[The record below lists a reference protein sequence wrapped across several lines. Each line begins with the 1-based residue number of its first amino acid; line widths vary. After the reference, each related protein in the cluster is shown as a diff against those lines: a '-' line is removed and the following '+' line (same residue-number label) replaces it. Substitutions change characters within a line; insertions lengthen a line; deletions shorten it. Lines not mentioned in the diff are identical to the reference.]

1 MQDSKEEKPPTAPD
15 EIVKLSKYKISSDA
29 NPREIFWALVKA
41 CNEGENLEALAKKH
55 AGIREALVNI
65 GCSVLEED
73 PKAYRVK
80 VTKLK
85 LAHCMFSMIAL
96 GGWGDVLERALSH
109 LYERKKGPDLNMLMA
124 FGEGFSKNREK
135 VGPWLKEIITM
146 DRPSEAVLAYIAN
159 AGDREMV
166 SELRG
171 ELLNIARTE
180 INEPQTYSMESL
192 SVLLP
197 QDKEVVKLF
206 LDMMDDWDLETKKM
220 TLETLCAK
228 EIPEA
233 GKKAVSLYPYEQDEK
248 FRITLERIVDKN
260 WEECKPE
267 FTKLMGSLEGKEL
280 VEVATL
286 AKKIYGKAAKKLVP
300 KEMGAEKKKAVDA
313 ALD

>member
-1 MQDSKEEKPPTAPD
+1 MQDNKEEKPPSAPD

-29 NPREIFWALVKA
+29 NPREIFWAMAKA
-41 CNEGENLEALAKKH
+41 CKEGEDLGALAKKH

-65 GCSVLEED
+65 GCSVLEEE

-80 VTKLK
+80 VTKAK
-85 LAHCMFSMIAL
+85 LAHCLFSMIAL
-96 GGWGDVLERALSH
+96 GSWGDVLERALSH
-109 LYERKKGPDLNMLMA
+109 LYERKRGPDLNMLMA
-124 FGEGFSKNREK
+124 FGEGFSQHRAK

-159 AGDREMV
+159 AGDKEMV
-166 SELRG
+166 SELRA

-180 INEPQTYSMESL
+180 INEPQIYSMESL

-197 QDKEVVKLF
+197 EDREVVKLF
-206 LDMMDDWDLETKKM
+206 LDMMDDWDLETKQM

-233 GKKAVSLYPYEQDEK
+233 GKKAISLYAYEQDER

-260 WEECKPE
+260 WETCKPE
-267 FTKLMGSLEGKEL
+267 FTRLMGSLGGKEL
-280 VEVATL
+280 AEIATL
-286 AKKIYGKAAKKLVP
+286 AKKIYGKGAKKLVP
-300 KEMGAEKKKAVDA
+300 KELGAEKKKAVDA
-313 ALD
+313 AMG

>member
-1 MQDSKEEKPPTAPD
+1 M
-15 EIVKLSKYKISSDA
+15 
-29 NPREIFWALVKA
+29 VKA
-41 CNEGENLEALAKKH
+41 CKEGEGLEALAKKH
-55 AGIREALVNI
+55 TGIREALVNI
-65 GCSVLEED
+65 GCSVLEEE

-80 VTKLK
+80 VNKAK
-85 LAHCMFSMIAL
+85 LAHCLFSMIAL

-109 LYERKKGPDLNMLMA
+109 LYARKRGPDLNMLMA
-124 FGEGFSKNREK
+124 FGEGFSKHRSK
-135 VGPWLKEIITM
+135 MGPWLKEVITM

-159 AGDREMV
+159 AGDKEMV

-180 INEPQTYSMESL
+180 INEPQIYSMESL

-220 TLETLCAK
+220 TLETLCAT

-233 GKKAVSLYPYEQDEK
+233 GKKAVALYPYEQDEK

-260 WEECKPE
+260 RESCKPE
-267 FTKLMGSLEGKEL
+267 FTKLMGSLAEKEL
-280 VEVATL
+280 AEIAGL
-286 AKKIYGKAAKKLVP
+286 AKKIYGKEAKKLIP
-300 KEMGAEKKKAVDA
+300 KELNAEKKKAVNA
-313 ALD
+313 AMG